1 VKTEMILALDVESG
15 EKAIQFLSSLSGM
28 LEWVKVGSQLFVS
41 EGPEIVKKLKSLG
54 YKVFLDLKLHDIP
67 NTVASAIKNIRD
79 MNVDMLTVHVSGGRD
94 MLISAKKEAGTSIKV
109 VGVTVLTSLN
119 ENDLKEMGVN
129 RSMEEQVLCLAKIA
143 QESGIDGVVCS
154 PMEAGLIRN
163 AMGKNFIIVTPGIR
177 FEDMKDDQKRAL
189 SPSEIKDAGVNYI
202 VVGRPVLKAENPVE
216 VVKKIL
222 HSLK

>member
-1 VKTEMILALDVESG
+1 
-15 EKAIQFLSSLSGM
+15 
-28 LEWVKVGSQLFVS
+28 
-41 EGPEIVKKLKSLG
+41 
-54 YKVFLDLKLHDIP
+54 
-67 NTVASAIKNIRD
+67 
-79 MNVDMLTVHVSGGRD
+79 
-94 MLISAKKEAGTSIKV
+94 
-109 VGVTVLTSLN
+109 
-119 ENDLKEMGVN
+119 
-129 RSMEEQVLCLAKIA
+129 MEEQVLCLAKIA